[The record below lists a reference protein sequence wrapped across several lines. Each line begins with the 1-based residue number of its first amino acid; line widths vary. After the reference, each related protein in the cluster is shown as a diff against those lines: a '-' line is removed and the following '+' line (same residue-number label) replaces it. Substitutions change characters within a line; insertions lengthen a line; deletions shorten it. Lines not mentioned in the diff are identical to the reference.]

1 MSVDAVAY
9 DGTIDPRWV
18 ERRHDAQQNPHARDT
33 GGVSLKGR
41 LDGQVALVTG
51 GSRGIGAGIARTLA
65 AEGATVAITYATRP
79 DAGEAVASEIGGSA
93 WKCDARDLDAVQQ
106 LVTDLVARHGRL
118 DIAVSNA
125 GVWRG
130 GWIDKLGRDDWDT
143 VIETSLGGAFNLARA
158 AVPVWKE
165 QRSGCFIA
173 IGSVVGV
180 VGFAGDVPYASA
192 KAGMSGFVKALAK
205 EVGRF
210 DITANVV
217 APGPIRTDLTS
228 EIPDASWDKM
238 LSRTLLPR
246 ECRTEDIAETCV
258 FLASG
263 GRFIT
268 GQVIVVDGGMTL

>member
-1 MSVDAVAY
+1 M
-9 DGTIDPRWV
+9 
-18 ERRHDAQQNPHARDT
+18 
-33 GGVSLKGR
+33 GR

-51 GSRGIGAGIARTLA
+51 GSRGIGADIARGLA
-65 AEGATVAITYATRP
+65 AAGATVAVTYVSRP
-79 DAGEAVASEIGGSA
+79 DAGAAVAAEIGGSA
-93 WKCDARDLDAVQQ
+93 WQCDARSLEAVEQ
-106 LVTDLVARHGRL
+106 LVADVVERHGRL

-130 GWIDKLGRDDWDT
+130 GLIDKVSRDDWDT

-158 AVPVWKE
+158 VVPVMRE
-165 QRSGCFIA
+165 QRSGCFIS

-180 VGFAGDVPYASA
+180 SGFAGDVPYASA
-192 KAGMSGFVKALAK
+192 KAGMAGFVKALAK

-228 EIPDASWDKM
+228 EIPDASWEKM

-246 ECRTEDIAETCV
+246 ECRTEDVAETCV
-258 FLASG
+258 FLAAG